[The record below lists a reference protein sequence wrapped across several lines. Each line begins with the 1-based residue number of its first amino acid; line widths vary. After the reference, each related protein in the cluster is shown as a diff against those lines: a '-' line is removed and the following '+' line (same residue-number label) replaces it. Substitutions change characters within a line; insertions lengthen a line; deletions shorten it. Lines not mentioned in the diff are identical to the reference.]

1 MLNIKNPN
9 AVVKSECKNC
19 GYLNNKVARF
29 FKCKVAGSCPAVE
42 VKEVKVNNQN
52 RSNFNSSSDSGV
64 DTNIWR
70 TNFREDTGHSKA
82 DGCRNDSYSDSSDS
96 GSSSCS
102 DGGGGD

>member
-9 AVVKSECKNC
+9 AEVKSKCKSC
-19 GYLNNKVARF
+19 GYLNNKIARF
-29 FKCKVAGSCPAVE
+29 FKCRVAGSCPAVE

-70 TNFREDTGHSKA
+70 TNFREDTGYSKD
-82 DGCRNDSYSDSSDS
+82 DGCRNDSYSGSSDI
-96 GSSSCS
+96 SSCS
-102 DGGGGD
+102 DSGGGD

>member
-9 AVVKSECKNC
+9 AVVQSECKNC
-19 GYLNNKVARF
+19 GYLNSKSARF

-42 VKEVKVNNQN
+42 VKVNNQN
-52 RSNFNSSSDSGV
+52 RSNFNSNSDSGV

-70 TNFREDTGHSKA
+70 TNFREDAGNSKA

>member
-9 AVVKSECKNC
+9 AVVQSECKNC
-19 GYLNNKVARF
+19 GYLNSKSARF

-42 VKEVKVNNQN
+42 VKENNQK
-52 RSNFNSSSDSGV
+52 RSNLNSSSDSGV

-70 TNFREDTGHSKA
+70 TNFREDTGHSKD
-82 DGCRNDSYSDSSDS
+82 DGCRNDSYSDS

-102 DGGGGD
+102 DDGGGD